1 MLMSS
6 TAREDEVIRRLKLWA
21 MQRESVRAMLLTS
34 TRANPNA
41 TLDAFSDYDII
52 LIVDDIH
59 PYYQDR
65 SWLGDFGDVLVAYW
79 DSIYLAPEYG
89 LEVFGNVTQY
99 VDGLK
104 MDFTLWPIKLV
115 RRIAEEDRL
124 PANLDVGYTVLL
136 DKGQLTAGLKAP
148 TYTVYIP
155 KRPTGEAFYKVVEDF
170 YSDAPYVAKCLLR
183 DELLPAKWC
192 LDYDMKH
199 VYLRQMLEWRMEL
212 DCEWSI
218 PTGALGK
225 GLKKRLPAAIW
236 SALEE
241 TFAGAEIDENWEAL
255 FKTLALFRDLGKQ
268 VADGLG
274 YLFPDELDRRVT
286 AFLLEFRAR
295 RLEGIGC
302 SPIGYPTIRG

>member
-6 TAREDEVIRRLKLWA
+6 TAREDEVIRKLKPWA

-79 DSIYLAPEYG
+79 DPIYLAPEYA

-104 MDFTLWPIKLV
+104 VDFTLWPIKLV

-124 PANLDVGYTVLL
+124 PADLDVGYTVLL
-136 DKGQLTAGLKAP
+136 DKDQLTAGLKAP
-148 TYTVYIP
+148 TYTAYIP

-295 RLEGIGC
+295 RLGGIEGKGG
-302 SPIGYPTIRG
+302 SN